1 MLVKGKAPQELAPTK
16 RRPRLSATTG
26 RGDDMSSGRPDA
38 RQAQTVSA
46 PVSASKRFEP
56 RAVARVAAVTAIALT
71 AANCSSQQVTR
82 NGRSIDPK
90 YGVAASPR
98 VIEDG
103 QPVPK
108 GGGRELVGRPYQV
121 AGRTYVPRENASG
134 YSRVGLASWYGSAFH
149 GRLTANGEIFDR
161 YAVAAAHTTMPLPSY
176 ARVTNLE
183 NSRSMIVRVNDRG
196 PYHANRLMDVSERVA
211 DALDFKRSGTA
222 RVRVDYVG
230 RASTRGS
237 DDQKLLATLRM
248 DGSPAPFPGAAPT
261 MVAAAEP
268 AAARPQSVAFFGS
281 QRGREMLDEQDEEA
295 PSARRAAGP
304 AYASAEPVRTAR
316 MAIEKDEQAE
326 PSAHVAA
333 SAPLPPERPFDLG
346 TIPNAA
352 TPIPV
357 AALAPTPPSR
367 PVMAGLFY
375 ASPQGPAGARF
386 SKSDPFK
393 DLKSQRVVAFKVTE

>member
-1 MLVKGKAPQELAPTK
+1 
-16 RRPRLSATTG
+16 
-26 RGDDMSSGRPDA
+26 
-38 RQAQTVSA
+38 
-46 PVSASKRFEP
+46 
-56 RAVARVAAVTAIALT
+56 VTAIALT

-82 NGRSIDPK
+82 NGRTIDPK

-161 YAVAAAHTTMPLPSY
+161 SAVGAAHPTLPLPSY

-183 NSRSMIVRVNDRG
+183 NNRSMIVRVNDRG

-211 DALDFKRSGTA
+211 EALEFKRSGTA

-268 AAARPQSVAFFGS
+268 VAARPQSVAFLGS

-295 PSARRAAGP
+295 PSARRAAAP

-316 MAIEKDEQAE
+316 PAIETDEQPEAT
-326 PSAHVAA
+326 AHLAA
-333 SAPLPPERPFDLG
+333 GAPLPPERPFDLG

-352 TPIPV
+352 TPVPV

-375 ASPQGPAGARF
+375 ASPEARAGARF

-393 DLKSQRVVAFKVTE
+393 NLKSQHVVAFKVTE